1 MCQGLGKACMG
12 FLFIYFY
19 LINLIFN
26 FTVISSTYQVKL
38 FMKAY
43 KLSTFMLLSWSF
55 IMSGNGQ
62 IPRAENPHFLS
73 SAERQLVPLRCRQYC
88 EDEQGQ
94 WLWTVYTGLSHRS
107 SLFRALSVRLSPSA
121 VFRDSHVRGVQNQQA
136 CACCVNPLQKNW
148 GQVSSSRR

>member
-43 KLSTFMLLSWSF
+43 KLSTFMLLS
-55 IMSGNGQ
+55 
-62 IPRAENPHFLS
+62 
-73 SAERQLVPLRCRQYC
+73 
-88 EDEQGQ
+88 
-94 WLWTVYTGLSHRS
+94 
-107 SLFRALSVRLSPSA
+107 
-121 VFRDSHVRGVQNQQA
+121 
-136 CACCVNPLQKNW
+136 
-148 GQVSSSRR
+148 